1 MGTFRF
7 LTLLL
12 FFSSLS
18 FIVIGYVK
26 SSSNCPPPKI
36 EYRFIPR
43 TFLEEQEAP
52 VKPSV
57 IFADMFNKPT
67 PYVGGFGLGNLGPT
81 KNNLGYISQG

>member
-1 MGTFRF
+1 MITLRF

-12 FFSSLS
+12 FFIGLS

-26 SSSNCPPPKI
+26 SSTNCPSPKV

-43 TFLEEQEAP
+43 TFQEEQEAP

-67 PYVGGFGLGNLGPT
+67 PYIGGFSLENTGSDRNSL
-81 KNNLGYISQG
+81 